1 MSNIIKEQTFIYNK
15 QLVNFVRNFIAKV
28 KEVSQL
34 TDKDLQ
40 EILGLEST
48 SYEQLLDKNYNGN
61 ISSGLIS
68 TIYII
73 TNGQISLQEIWK
85 NNEIDV
91 EAIEEYLRNIQERHY
106 QEKIITLL
114 GKLGIHN
121 ENELD
126 DFLTLFDENY
136 IITDSDNL
144 LEWLKGK

>member
-28 KEVSQL
+28 KEDSQL

-40 EILGLEST
+40 DILGLEST

-91 EAIEEYLRNIQERHY
+91 EAIEEYMRNIQERHY
-106 QEKIITLL
+106 QEKIINLL
-114 GKLGIHN
+114 EKLGIHN

-126 DFLTLFDENY
+126 NFLTHFDENY

-144 LEWLKGK
+144 LEWLKEK

>member
-1 MSNIIKEQTFIYNK
+1 MNNIIKEQTFIYNK

-28 KEVSQL
+28 KEDSQL

-136 IITDSDNL
+136 ITDSNNL
-144 LEWLKGK
+144 LEWLKEK

>member
-28 KEVSQL
+28 KEDSRL

-40 EILGLEST
+40 EILGLESD
-48 SYEQLLDKNYNGN
+48 SYKQLLDKNYNGN

-136 IITDSDNL
+136 ITDSNNL
-144 LEWLKGK
+144 LEWLKEK

>member
-28 KEVSQL
+28 KEDSQL

-106 QEKIITLL
+106 QEKIINLL
-114 GKLGIHN
+114 EKLGIHN

-126 DFLTLFDENY
+126 NFLTHFDENY

-144 LEWLKGK
+144 LEWLKEK

>member
-28 KEVSQL
+28 KEDSQL

-48 SYEQLLDKNYNGN
+48 SYEQLLDKTYNGN

-106 QEKIITLL
+106 QEKIINLL
-114 GKLGIHN
+114 EKLGIHN

-136 IITDSDNL
+136 ITDSNNL
-144 LEWLKGK
+144 LEWLKEK

>member
-28 KEVSQL
+28 KEDSQL

-48 SYEQLLDKNYNGN
+48 SYEQLLDKNYDGN
-61 ISSGLIS
+61 ISSGIIATL
-68 TIYII
+68 YII
-73 TNGQISLQEIWK
+73 TNGKISLQEIWK
-85 NNEIDV
+85 DNEIDV
-91 EAIEEYLRNIQERHY
+91 EAIEEYMRNIQESHY

-126 DFLTLFDENY
+126 YFLTLFDENY

-144 LEWLKGK
+144 LEWLKEK

>member
-28 KEVSQL
+28 KEDSQL

-40 EILGLEST
+40 EILGLESD
-48 SYEQLLDKNYNGN
+48 SYKQLLDKNYDGN
-61 ISSGLIS
+61 ISSGIIS

-114 GKLGIHN
+114 EKLGIHN

-136 IITDSDNL
+136 ITDSNNL
-144 LEWLKGK
+144 LEWLKEK

>member
-28 KEVSQL
+28 KEDSQL

-40 EILGLEST
+40 EILGLESD
-48 SYEQLLDKNYNGN
+48 SYKQLLDKNYDGN
-61 ISSGLIS
+61 ISSGIIS

-73 TNGQISLQEIWK
+73 TNGKISLQEVWK
-85 NNEIDV
+85 DNEIDV

-114 GKLGIHN
+114 GK
-121 ENELD
+121 
-126 DFLTLFDENY
+126 FLTLFDENY

-144 LEWLKGK
+144 LEWLKEK

>member
-1 MSNIIKEQTFIYNK
+1 MTNIIREHTLVWNK
-15 QLVNFVRNFIAKV
+15 QLISFVRNFIIKV
-28 KEVSQL
+28 KEDSQL

-40 EILGLEST
+40 EILGLESD
-48 SYEQLLDKNYNGN
+48 SYKQLLDKNYNGN

-126 DFLTLFDENY
+126 DFLTLFDKYN
-136 IITDSDNL
+136 D
-144 LEWLKGK
+144 

>member
-28 KEVSQL
+28 KEDSQL

-106 QEKIITLL
+106 QGKIITLL

-136 IITDSDNL
+136 ITD
-144 LEWLKGK
+144 

>member
-28 KEVSQL
+28 KEDSRL

-40 EILGLEST
+40 EILGLESD
-48 SYEQLLDKNYNGN
+48 SYKQLLDKNYDGN
-61 ISSGLIS
+61 ISSGIIS

-73 TNGQISLQEIWK
+73 TNGKISLQEIWK

-136 IITDSDNL
+136 ITDSNNL
-144 LEWLKGK
+144 LQWLKEK

>member
-28 KEVSQL
+28 KADSQL

-40 EILGLEST
+40 EILGLESN

-136 IITDSDNL
+136 ITDSNNL
-144 LEWLKGK
+144 LEWLKEK

>member
-28 KEVSQL
+28 KEDSQL

-91 EAIEEYLRNIQERHY
+91 EVIEEYLRNIQERHY

-114 GKLGIHN
+114 EKLDIHN

-126 DFLTLFDENY
+126 DFLTLFDKYN
-136 IITDSDNL
+136 D
-144 LEWLKGK
+144 

>member
-28 KEVSQL
+28 KEDSQL

-136 IITDSDNL
+136 INVSDNL
-144 LEWLKGK
+144 LEWLKEK

>member
-1 MSNIIKEQTFIYNK
+1 MINIIKEQTFIYNK

-28 KEVSQL
+28 KEDSQL

-48 SYEQLLDKNYNGN
+48 SYEQLLDKNYNVN

-136 IITDSDNL
+136 ITDSNNL
-144 LEWLKGK
+144 LQWLKGK